1 MIKLVLFYSRT
12 DKNYEKVK
20 FFSEKFSL
28 EKNYDLEQY
37 NLEDD
42 INIPGIYMEN
52 GRPILH
58 VVDNGKI
65 VTWMKGFSHD
75 DLQLNFYDANVS
87 NYLKKIN
94 TLIEEEN
101 EDKN

>member
-1 MIKLVLFYSRT
+1 MIKLVLFYSKT

-20 FFSEKFSL
+20 FFSEKFSA

-42 INIPGIYMEN
+42 TNIPEMYMQN

-58 VVDNGKI
+58 VVDNGEI
-65 VTWMKGFSHD
+65 VTWMKGFAHD
-75 DLQLNFYDANVS
+75 DLQMNFYDANIN

-94 TLIEEEN
+94 SSAKKEN
-101 EDKN
+101 